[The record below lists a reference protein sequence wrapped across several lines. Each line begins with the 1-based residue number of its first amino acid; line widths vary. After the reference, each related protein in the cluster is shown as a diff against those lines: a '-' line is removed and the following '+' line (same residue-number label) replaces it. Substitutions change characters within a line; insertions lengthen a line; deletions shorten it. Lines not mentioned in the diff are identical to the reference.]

1 MVNTLHLILA
11 VEGKRAYNK
20 IHLRFRLGVCRKA
33 VLQNKLFLHPPQRL
47 EAGSTWAPAED
58 CSSKMLACGQAPA
71 RRVWPQL
78 EGPRRNWQRVT
89 RPKVEWGR
97 GCEPRPSQSLL
108 SILPFFSPNSSREPV
123 HRPYRHPPGEVSG
136 GIRSKQRN
144 TPICHCG
151 AEISKLRKWTG

>member
-1 MVNTLHLILA
+1 MVNTLYLILA

-20 IHLRFRLGVCRKA
+20 IHLRFRLGFYRKA

-47 EAGSTWAPAED
+47 KARSTWAHAED
-58 CSSKMLACGQAPA
+58 CSSKMLACGQAP
-71 RRVWPQL
+71 QL

-89 RPKVEWGR
+89 RSKVEWGR
-97 GCEPRPSQSLL
+97 GCEPHLL

-123 HRPYRHPPGEVSG
+123 HRPYRNPPGEVSG

-144 TPICHCG
+144 TAYLPMR
-151 AEISKLRKWTG
+151 SRNNQT